1 MSARP
6 VRTFLEMIKFEHT
19 VFALPFAYLGM
30 ALAWAQTGAFV
41 APVAWATL
49 FWQFV
54 WITVAMAA
62 ARTAAMAFN
71 RAIDAEID
79 ARNPRTAG
87 RPIQTG
93 RISQRAVWLA
103 GFVSLGVMLFAAWQL
118 NTFVLLLSP
127 LAVLGLLGYA
137 YTKRFTWLCHLW
149 LGLVDGAAAAGAW
162 AAVTGDL
169 AGPIPWLLWA
179 AVAVWIG
186 GFDLIYACQ
195 DVEIDRREGL
205 HSLPARFGIP
215 VALRLAQIAHVLTV
229 ILLAGV
235 GIVAGL
241 GWPYWLGLVVVAG
254 LLVYE
259 HSLVKPDDLSKVNL
273 AFFTMN
279 GYISVI
285 TLLATVLGL
294 WLG

>member
-1 MSARP
+1 MSRL
-6 VRTFLEMIKFEHT
+6 RTFLEMIKFEHT
-19 VFALPFAYLGM
+19 IFALPFAYLGM
-30 ALAWAQTGAFV
+30 LLAWWTTGMLA
-41 APVAWATL
+41 APIDWPTL
-49 FWQFV
+49 ITQFV

-79 ARNPRTAG
+79 ARNPRTAN
-87 RPIQTG
+87 RPIQAG
-93 RISQRAVWLA
+93 RISKRSVWMA
-103 GFVSLGVMLFAAWQL
+103 GFVALAVMLFAAWQL
-118 NTFVLLLSP
+118 NTFVLMLSP
-127 LAVLGLLGYA
+127 LAVIGLVGYA
-137 YTKRFTWLCHLW
+137 YTKRFTWLCHIW

-162 AAVTGDL
+162 AAVTGSL
-169 AGPIPWLLWA
+169 ADPIPWLLWA
-179 AVAVWIG
+179 AVTVWIA

-205 HSLPARFGIP
+205 KSVPAHFGIP
-215 VALRLAQIAHVLTV
+215 AALRFAQIFHILTV
-229 ILLAGV
+229 ILLAAV

-241 GWPYWLGLVVVAG
+241 GWPYWLGLVIVAG

-259 HSLVKPDDLSKVNL
+259 HTLVKPTDLSKVNL

-285 TLLATVLGL
+285 TLVATLAGLIVL
-294 WLG
+294 

>member
-1 MSARP
+1 
-6 VRTFLEMIKFEHT
+6 MIKFEHT

-49 FWQFV
+49 VGQFA

-93 RISQRAVWLA
+93 RISKRSVWMA
-103 GFVSLGVMLFAAWQL
+103 GFISLGLMLFAAWRL
-118 NTFVLLLSP
+118 NSFVLLLSP
-127 LAVLGLLGYA
+127 LAMLGLVGYA

-195 DVEIDRREGL
+195 DVAIDRHEGL

-215 VALRLAQIAHVLTV
+215 AALRLAQIAHVLTV

-285 TLLATVLGL
+285 TLMATVLGL

>member
-1 MSARP
+1 M
-6 VRTFLEMIKFEHT
+6 RTFLEMIKFEHT
-19 VFALPFAYLGM
+19 IFALPFAYLGM
-30 ALAWAQTGAFV
+30 TLAWAQTGALL
-41 APVAWATL
+41 APVDWATL
-49 FWQFV
+49 FWQFF
-54 WITVAMAA
+54 WITVAMAG

-79 ARNPRTAG
+79 ARNPRTAR

-93 RISQRAVWLA
+93 RISKGSVWMA
-103 GFVSLGVMLFAAWQL
+103 GFAALGVMLFAAWQL

-127 LAVLGLLGYA
+127 LAVLGLVGYA

-149 LGLVDGAAAAGAW
+149 LGVVDGAAAAGAW
-162 AAVTGDL
+162 AAVTGNL
-169 AGPIPWLLWA
+169 SGPIPWLLWA

-195 DVEIDRREGL
+195 DVEVDRREGL
-205 HSLPARFGIP
+205 YSVPARFGIP
-215 VALRLAQIAHVLTV
+215 AALRIARIAHMLTV
-229 ILLAGV
+229 LLLAAV
-235 GIVAGL
+235 GLVAGL
-241 GWPYWLGLVVVAG
+241 GWPYWVGLVVVAG

-259 HSLVKPDDLSKVNL
+259 HSLVKPTDLSKVNL

-285 TLLATVLGL
+285 AFGATALGL
-294 WLG
+294 WLQ